1 MAHKRNGLVPIASAL
16 ADLPG
21 PVKAIRETSP
31 QATFHFTQADS
42 WSRLAKRILTG
53 ASWHG

>member
-31 QATFHFTQADS
+31 QATCGFTEGDS
-42 WSRLAKRILTG
+42 WSRPDQADPTET
-53 ASWHG
+53 SWHG